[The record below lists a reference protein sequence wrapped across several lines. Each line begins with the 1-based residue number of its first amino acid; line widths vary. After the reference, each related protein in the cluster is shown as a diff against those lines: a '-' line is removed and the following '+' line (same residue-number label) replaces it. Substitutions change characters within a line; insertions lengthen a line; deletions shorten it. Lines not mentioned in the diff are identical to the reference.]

1 MPVPLP
7 PQHRDLLDHP
17 IISSRYF
24 FPRAGSHPD
33 PVMVRT
39 ADGIELVCWRSAPPS
54 DRPVLL
60 HFHGNGELVGDWTE
74 LFATELAPVGVDL
87 FLTEY
92 RGYGEST
99 GVPRLAS
106 MLDDVSTVVAALRV
120 PPERVVV
127 MGRSVGS
134 IYAIEAV
141 ERFPSMGGLVLES
154 GIHDVLQRLLLRL
167 EPHELGVSADQL
179 RAAATACLDHGRKLD
194 AYRGPSLILHAENDF
209 LVTID
214 HAERNHAAAGGRPK
228 QLVRFAQGNHNTIVF
243 ANLERYFA
251 ELRRFLGAC
260 FDA

>member
-1 MPVPLP
+1 M
-7 PQHRDLLDHP
+7 
-17 IISSRYF
+17 
-24 FPRAGSHPD
+24 
-33 PVMVRT
+33 
-39 ADGIELVCWRSAPPS
+39 
-54 DRPVLL
+54 
-60 HFHGNGELVGDWTE
+60 
-74 LFATELAPVGVDL
+74 
-87 FLTEY
+87 
-92 RGYGEST
+92 
-99 GVPRLAS
+99 
-106 MLDDVSTVVAALRV
+106 
-120 PPERVVV
+120 
-127 MGRSVGS
+127 
-134 IYAIEAV
+134 
-141 ERFPSMGGLVLES
+141 
-154 GIHDVLQRLLLRL
+154 LRL